1 MSRTHKNKQYKTF
14 ALYLLLVSSL
24 LSFGPS
30 SFAYDDNEV
39 MPANKTELSLLL
51 GSYSLNATNPP
62 SKISSIGAFTVGFT
76 YRFFERISANA
87 AYNNLMTFSGSLSSI
102 VSGFDLGASYCFF
115 TCSAMKQK
123 LSDAGLVVAWSPWGI
138 QLGAG
143 FAARSIQLA
152 NASVGFS
159 GPYLKAVGNY
169 MLGDRFKVLGAVQ
182 YTTMSNA
189 SKGITQMTF
198 QAGVGFDFGENVYD
212 SVHK

>member
-1 MSRTHKNKQYKTF
+1 MMSRTHKKKQYKTI
-14 ALYLLLVSSL
+14 ALYFLLVSSSIGMAL
-24 LSFGPS
+24 PC
-30 SFAYDDNEV
+30 FANDDNEV

-51 GSYSLNATNPP
+51 GNYSLSTPT
-62 SKISSIGAFTVGFT
+62 SKISAIGAFTVGFT

-87 AYNNLMTFSGSLSSI
+87 AYNNLMTLSGSLTSI

-123 LSDAGLVVAWSPWGI
+123 LSDAGLVVSWSPWGV
-138 QLGAG
+138 QLGTG

-159 GPYLKAVGNY
+159 GPYIKAVVNY
-169 MLGDRFKVLGAVQ
+169 MLADRFKILGAAQ

-189 SKGITQMTF
+189 SKSITQMTF